1 MTFSLNHLSEE
12 KKKLNKTINSE
23 HLILRSHV
31 TLDTK

>member
-12 KKKLNKTINSE
+12 KQINKTINYE